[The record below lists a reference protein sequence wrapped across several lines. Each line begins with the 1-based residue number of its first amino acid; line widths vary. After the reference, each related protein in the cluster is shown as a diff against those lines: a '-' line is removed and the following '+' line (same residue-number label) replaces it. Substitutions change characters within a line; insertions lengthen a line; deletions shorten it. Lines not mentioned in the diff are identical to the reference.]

1 MSNVAHFK
9 FGKPGSVSKSQEIP
23 DEPDVIQTTGSPPL
37 QNLSLAFYLAI
48 KEVIRNRGRFFLVSL
63 VIALI
68 TLLVLF
74 IAALGEGLANG
85 NRQYVASL
93 DAHLIVF
100 LEKSDFIISSSR
112 LETNTA
118 RSIRRVDGVAAAGPI
133 YTSSTEIVS
142 LEDPLKVS
150 MLAAEAGRP
159 GMPSIVEGRDFRSDG
174 AREAVIDRNVALR
187 SGIKVGD
194 EIEIRSTQGVEDRFF
209 NLKVVGLV
217 DGQSYF
223 FQPAIFVPPATWEN
237 VRPQSEAD
245 LNSDTPYPNII
256 AVKLADPSQ
265 MEVVK
270 ARLVANVSNIEVTD
284 IPTTINNI
292 PGYSAQQGTVQTQG
306 FFTLLIGVLVIG
318 GFFQIQVLQK
328 VPQIGVLKA
337 IGSSNGVV
345 GWAAVIQI
353 IAVTAMGVAIG
364 GGLTY
369 LFSLGFPP
377 AIPLV
382 FNGVR
387 SLIAIALLLFI
398 GPLGGMVSIVYAV
411 RIEPLRALRLG

>member
-1 MSNVAHFK
+1 MSTITHSK
-9 FGKPGSVSKSQEIP
+9 FRDPAVHSQSQDNRGKLGVMQPA
-23 DEPDVIQTTGSPPL
+23 GSPIVRSV
-37 QNLSLAFYLAI
+37 SLAFYLAL
-48 KEVIRNRGRFFLVSL
+48 KEVVRNRGRFFLVSL

-85 NRQYVASL
+85 NRQYVSNL
-93 DAHLIVF
+93 DAQLIVF
-100 LEKSDFIISSSR
+100 LEKSDYIISSSR
-112 LETNTA
+112 LEANTA
-118 RSIRRVDGVAAAGPI
+118 RAVRRVDGVADAGPI

-142 LEDPLKVS
+142 LEKPLKVS

-159 GMPSIVEGRDFRSDG
+159 GMPSLIAGEVFRSG
-174 AREAVIDRNVALR
+174 SARETVIDRSVALR

-194 EIEIRSTQGVEDRFF
+194 EIQIRSTQGVEDNFF
-209 NLKVVGLV
+209 TLKVVGIV

-223 FQPAIFVPPATWEN
+223 FQPTIFVPPGTWER

-245 LNSDTPYPNII
+245 LNSNTPYPNII
-256 AVKLADPSQ
+256 AVKLKDRSQ
-265 MEVVK
+265 SDAVK
-270 ARLVANVSNIEVTD
+270 ARLSSVVSNIEVTD
-284 IPTTINNI
+284 IATTINNI

-353 IAVTAMGVAIG
+353 IVVTAMGVAIG
-364 GGLTY
+364 GGLTS
-369 LFSLGFPP
+369 LLSLGFPP
-377 AIPLV
+377 TIPLV
-382 FNGVR
+382 FNGAR
-387 SLIAIALLLFI
+387 SLIAIVLLLLI
-398 GPLGGMVSIVYAV
+398 GPLGGIVSIIYAV
-411 RIEPLRALRLG
+411 RIEPLKALKLG

>member
-1 MSNVAHFK
+1 MK
-9 FGKPGSVSKSQEIP
+9 
-23 DEPDVIQTTGSPPL
+23 
-37 QNLSLAFYLAI
+37 NLFLAFYLAL
-48 KEVIRNRGRFFLVSL
+48 KEVLRNRGRFLLVSL

-85 NRQYVASL
+85 NRQYVANL
-93 DAHLIVF
+93 DAQLIVF
-100 LEKSDFIISSSR
+100 LEKSDYVISSSR

-118 RSIRRVDGVAAAGPI
+118 RSVRRVEGVADSGPI

-142 LEDPLKVS
+142 LAEPLKVS
-150 MLAAEAGRP
+150 LLGAEAGRP
-159 GMPSIVEGRDFRSDG
+159 GMPAIVAGEGFRG
-174 AREAVIDRNVALR
+174 GEAREAVIDRNVSLR

-194 EIEIRSTQGVEDRFF
+194 EITIRSTQGVEDEFF
-209 NLKVVGLV
+209 RLKVVGMV
-217 DGQSYF
+217 AGQSYF
-223 FQPAIFVPPATWEN
+223 FQPTIFVPPATWEKI
-237 VRPQSEAD
+237 RPQSEAD
-245 LNSDTPYPNII
+245 LNSSTAYPNIL
-256 AVKLADPSQ
+256 AVKVTDPSQ
-265 MEVVK
+265 ADVIK
-270 ARLVANVSNIEVTD
+270 ARLLATVANIEVTD
-284 IPTTINNI
+284 IATTINNI

-318 GFFQIQVLQK
+318 GFFQIQILQK

-353 IAVTAMGVAIG
+353 VVVTAMGVAIG

-377 AIPLV
+377 TIPLV
-382 FNGVR
+382 FNGSR
-387 SLIAIALLLFI
+387 SLIAIALLLTI
-398 GPLGGMVSIVYAV
+398 GPLGGMVSIIYAV
-411 RIEPLRALRLG
+411 RIEPLKALRLG